1 MSHPR
6 EVVRFLIKDIVTF
19 HNELPL
25 WYVEAAATLGMQ

>member
-19 HNELPL
+19 HNEPSASHDK
-25 WYVEAAATLGMQ
+25 WRS